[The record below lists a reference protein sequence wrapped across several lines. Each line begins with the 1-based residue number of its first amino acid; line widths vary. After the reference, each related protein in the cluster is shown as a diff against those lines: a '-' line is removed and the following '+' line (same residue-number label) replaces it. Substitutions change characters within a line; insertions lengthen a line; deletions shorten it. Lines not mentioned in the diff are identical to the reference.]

1 MFHRRSIALFL
12 TFALVGVPV
21 FGQTAAAEA
30 AAERVKKQKQLD
42 EQIVTLLDRTI
53 AEIGALKL
61 AQNRAV
67 IGALAGDIYWRYDS
81 KRSREIFRGVAGEL
95 INHQAEYEREKQENP
110 IPGFIQPFDPNDPRL
125 DVLNLIGQR
134 DPELG
139 LELMAQTRPAAISEA
154 MARIAQQAAMYSIG
168 TVSGPTVIGGT
179 GGVGAGVGGSGSG
192 VGTGMPDFDRM
203 RAQQE
208 INLEQSLTM
217 RAAANDSEKLVK
229 LIKDSLAKGISY
241 SVYGSL
247 QQLMTKD
254 EKKAL
259 EMGEE
264 VVSKI
269 TSTDLTRSQEDFNG
283 TISFLNM
290 MARPAP
296 TTPANARVKMFT
308 FTPAQSKDVAI
319 KLANT
324 FLQAGVPAFVNSSL
338 SRALP
343 SIEKLAPERAAQLK
357 LREAQIKKP
366 AGNSASGARGNA
378 NAPKWNPNDTPEAI
392 IAAAGKISDQRER
405 YNALQT
411 ASNKIGQIADE
422 ARAKKI
428 IDSIPDERL
437 RTQARERF
445 EANRANKLTSEGR
458 LEEAKAAIA
467 AQPNP
472 RMRIQQ
478 TVSLAMQFF
487 RKNTEKDREVAAE
500 LMMAAK
506 GQTNPYIEN
515 EDDLADHMQLIT
527 GYALMEPDT
536 AFRMMEPIMDQFND
550 MINASAVLAR
560 YNKNDRTFKKGE
572 LSMRVNGAGNGMLP
586 FRYIMQIQSLARV
599 DIDRMSLLADRYQR
613 NDARTLMKLYVL
625 QGYQRGGPMVMP
637 PVVAPPLTMV
647 MN

>member
-1 MFHRRSIALFL
+1 M
-12 TFALVGVPV
+12 FALVGVPV

-30 AAERVKKQKQLD
+30 AAERAKKQKELD

-95 INHQAEYEREKQENP
+95 INHQADYEREKQENP
-110 IPGFIQPFDPNDPRL
+110 MPGFVQPFDPNDPRL

-179 GGVGAGVGGSGSG
+179 GGVGAGVAGSGSG

-217 RAAANDSEKLVK
+217 RAAANDPEKLVK
-229 LIKDSLAKGISY
+229 VIKDSLAKGISY
-241 SVYGSL
+241 NVYGSL
-247 QQLMTKD
+247 QQLMMKD

-269 TSTDLTRSQEDFNG
+269 TSTDLTRSQDDFNG

-296 TTPANARVKMFT
+296 TTPANARVKIFT

-366 AGNSASGARGNA
+366 AGNNAAGNRGNA
-378 NAPKWNPNDTPEAI
+378 GAPKWNPNDTPEAI
-392 IAAAGKISDQRER
+392 IAAASKISDQRDR

-472 RMRIQQ
+472 RMRVQQ

-487 RKNTEKDREVAAE
+487 RKNTEKDREAAAE
-500 LMMAAK
+500 LMMSAK

-515 EDDLADHMQLIT
+515 EDDLADHMQLIQ
-527 GYALMEPDT
+527 GYSLIEPDT

-625 QGYQRGGPMVMP
+625 QGYQRGGPVQ
-637 PVVAPPLTMV
+637 APPMPERTVV
-647 MN
+647 MD

>member
-1 MFHRRSIALFL
+1 M
-12 TFALVGVPV
+12 FALVGVPV

-30 AAERVKKQKQLD
+30 AAERAKKQKELD

-95 INHQAEYEREKQENP
+95 LNHQADYEREKQENTMQGVL
-110 IPGFIQPFDPNDPRL
+110 PGFVQPFDPNDPRL
-125 DVLNLIGQR
+125 DVLNLIGGR

-139 LELMAQTRPAAISEA
+139 LELMAQTRPPAIAEA
-154 MARIAQQAAMYSIG
+154 MARIAQQAAMY
-168 TVSGPTVIGGT
+168 PTGT
-179 GGVGAGVGGSGSG
+179 GSGTTMIGSGGAGIVNMAAGSG
-192 VGTGMPDFDRM
+192 VSGTGTGMPDFDRM

-208 INLEQSLTM
+208 INLEQSLTL
-217 RAAANDSEKLVK
+217 RAAANDPEKLVK
-229 LIKDSLAKGISY
+229 VIKDSLAKGISY
-241 SVYGSL
+241 SIYGSL
-247 QQLMTKD
+247 QQLMMKD

-269 TSTDLTRSQEDFNG
+269 TSTDLTRSQEDLNG
-283 TISFLNM
+283 AISFLNM

-296 TTPANARVKMFT
+296 AMPPGSRVKMFA
-308 FTPAQSKDVAI
+308 FTAAQSKDVAL

-324 FLQAGVPAFVNSSL
+324 FLQTGVPAFVSGSL

-357 LREAQIKKP
+357 LRDAQNKKP
-366 AGNSASGARGNA
+366 LGNVTVGARGNA
-378 NAPKWNPNDTPEAI
+378 TQPRWSPNDTPEAI
-392 IAAAGKISDQRER
+392 IAAAAKISDQRDR
-405 YNALQT
+405 YNALQ
-411 ASNKIGQIADE
+411 AAANKIGQIADE
-422 ARAKKI
+422 VRAKKI
-428 IDSIPDERL
+428 IDSIPDARL
-437 RTQARERF
+437 RTQAKERF

-487 RKNTEKDREVAAE
+487 RKNTEKDREAAAE
-500 LMMAAK
+500 LMMNAK

-515 EDDLADHMQLIT
+515 EDDLADHMQLIN

-536 AFRMMEPIMDQFND
+536 AFRMLEPIMDQFND

-572 LSMRVNGAGNGMLP
+572 LSMRINGTGNGMLP

-599 DIDRMSLLADRYQR
+599 DVDRMSLLADRYQR
-613 NDARTLMKLYVL
+613 SDARTLMKLYVL

-637 PVVAPPLTMV
+637 PPPLMMV